1 MKRRLTALFL
11 AAALGAS
18 PALSGCASMLQRS
31 YSNSAPHVDYA
42 ATAEDPSILRAET
55 YRGLVDAIL
64 HFVNG
69 HASQGLI
76 RLYNYTTDVETDLA
90 NACLEVTQED
100 PLGAFIVDDISYEFS
115 RIVSYY
121 EVTVSLTYSHT
132 LEETEAIQPVTGAT
146 AIRQKLLQAMSGF
159 SSTLLLKA
167 SYYPGN
173 EDSLYAIAVQA
184 YYDTPQAAFGLP
196 GIQVEVYP
204 DSGPQR
210 IISITLDWPEDTA
223 ELARKSEQTVAAA
236 RQLLSGNPPAGEQY
250 TPEEL
255 TALLLQSVPPMDPDG
270 AGDPCSALS
279 GESANQLA
287 HALALELLFHL
298 SGTDAMLVTGLS
310 GSSAACWLIVDT
322 GDGYRHLLYSP
333 EGAQLYTDLEM
344 SGLGCLWNPEPYPDC
359 VDYDA
364 DLSGPVL
371 TDPSGGPDGEETDAL
386 APEEAA

>member
-1 MKRRLTALFL
+1 MRPRLTALVL
-11 AAALGAS
+11 AAALCAAL
-18 PALSGCASMLQRS
+18 ALSGCASMLQRS
-31 YSNSAPHVDYA
+31 YSNSVPHVDYA

-69 HASQGLI
+69 HAAQGLI

-100 PLGAFIVDDISYEFS
+100 PLGAFAIEDISYEFS

-121 EVTVSLTYSHT
+121 EVTVTLSYSHT
-132 LEETEAIQPVTGAT
+132 EEEIDAIQPVTGGA
-146 AIRQKLLQAMSGF
+146 AIRQKLLQAMASF
-159 SSTLLLKA
+159 SPRLLLKA

-196 GIQVEVYP
+196 GVQVEVYP
-204 DSGPQR
+204 DSGAQR
-210 IISITLDWPEDTA
+210 IISIVLDWPEDTA
-223 ELARKSEQTVAAA
+223 ELSRKSEQTVTAAL
-236 RQLLSGNPPAGEQY
+236 QLLAGSPPAQEEGY

-255 TALLLQSVPPMDPDG
+255 TALLLQSVPPVDPDG
-270 AGDPCSALS
+270 AGDPYSALS
-279 GESANQLA
+279 GEAANQLA

-310 GSSAACWLIVDT
+310 GGGSACWLIVDT
-322 GDGYRHLLYSP
+322 GGGYRHLLYSS
-333 EGAQLYTDLEM
+333 EGAQLYTDLEL
-344 SGLGCLWNPEPYPDC
+344 SGLGYLWNPEPYPDC

-364 DLSGPVL
+364 DLSSPVRP
-371 TDPSGGPDGEETDAL
+371 DPAETDG
-386 APEEAA
+386 PERDAAADLSEE